1 VSLSDKHFK
10 EILNDLD
17 LSNNEKS
24 WLRDCVRKRGSV
36 EKAEAEIY
44 QFLKYKLKHIEE
56 DLEQAEEKKKEVRK
70 GISALQEKYRDQ
82 VRAEAKKSYRLQISE
97 YKQIKSSQGQ
107 NIEKI
112 ILYSEQFKRK
122 LGAYRL
128 KFRAESEE
136 KNLADIRKKLT

>member
-1 VSLSDKHFK
+1 VSLNDKHFK

-24 WLRDCVRKRGSV
+24 WLRDCVRKHGSV

-56 DLEQAEEKKKEVRK
+56 DLEKTEEKKKEIRK
-70 GISALQEKYRDQ
+70 EISILLEKYQDQ
-82 VRAEAKKSYRLQISE
+82 VMSEAKKSYKLQISE
-97 YKQIKSSQGQ
+97 YRQIKSNQRQS
-107 NIEKI
+107 IEKI
-112 ILYSEQFKRK
+112 ILHSEQFKRK

-128 KFRAESEE
+128 KFRTETEE
-136 KNLADIRKKLT
+136 KNLADIRKKLV